1 MFKVSVELKNGR
13 KWVKRAMIATKA
25 IQSQNDPEKLEKAL
39 KWRLTGKRM
48 AKMLIAKESPI
59 EEMEFWIDLYVPERV
74 HTHLV
79 RHKEIGKY
87 VATSRPDI
95 FGHTSIEDGMRFMS
109 LRINAKRLIEI
120 SEQRLCLKSWMGT
133 VRIWKEVVKQ
143 CIELEPMLIYVLH
156 KPCVKCG
163 YCIKTSEGCDFNF
176 IGSYEQLREDIN
188 KLGGRK

>member
-25 IQSQNDPEKLEKAL
+25 VQSQNDPEKLGEAL

-48 AKMLIAKESPI
+48 AKMLVAKESPI

-87 VATSRPDI
+87 VAYKPSRYI
-95 FGHTSIEDGMRFMS
+95 WSH
-109 LRINAKRLIEI
+109 IN
-120 SEQRLCLKSWMGT
+120 
-133 VRIWKEVVKQ
+133 
-143 CIELEPMLIYVLH
+143 
-156 KPCVKCG
+156 
-163 YCIKTSEGCDFNF
+163 
-176 IGSYEQLREDIN
+176 
-188 KLGGRK
+188 